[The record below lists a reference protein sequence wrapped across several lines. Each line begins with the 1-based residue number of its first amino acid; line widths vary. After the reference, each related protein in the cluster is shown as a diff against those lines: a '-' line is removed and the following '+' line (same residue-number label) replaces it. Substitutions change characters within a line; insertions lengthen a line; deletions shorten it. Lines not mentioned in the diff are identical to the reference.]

1 VRLPERATAPLI
13 AVTVLLGAPAT
24 ASGVAPFGHPCTL
37 QDAGVRFCPTTSNA
51 QRVHSFDGVPLDV
64 DVTLPPTG
72 NGPFPTIEM
81 LHGFPGTKASFELTT
96 HGPAAGVLF
105 HYNNVYYARHGYAV
119 VNYSARGFGNSCGVE
134 SSRTSPGCDKGWFH
148 LADQRFEL
156 RDAQFLLG
164 KLVDQGVTDPK
175 RIGVTGVSYG
185 GGSSLQLAF
194 LRNRIRKRDGSFAR
208 WRSPAGR
215 RLSVAAAYPR
225 WGWSDLAYSLV
236 PNGRFLDFQTSSEG
250 QSADPVGVAK
260 ESIVNALYLGGVL
273 VGYLAPKGSDPTA
286 DLATWKEKLFAGEPY
301 GKAERSI
308 VDQLTKFKSATGIP
322 GKPAPLLIMDGWTD
336 PAFSAAEA
344 LRTYARLDAGRSS
357 YVALQLGDLGHFRA
371 GNAEAMYE
379 TFGNQATAFFSRFL
393 KRKPVG
399 QPSGSVTVYGQGCP
413 KGTLGPGPFRLASYR
428 QLAFGR
434 IVVGTR
440 RLHTLTAGGGDDATG
455 KFFDPVANGDPCS
468 RADATPAP
476 RTEVVK
482 HTSPGFT
489 LAGLTTVK
497 AHVSN
502 PTSSYGQLD
511 ARLFDLANGKERLI
525 DYGTYRVLP
534 RQDGRVV
541 FQLAG
546 NVYRFLRG
554 HVVKLE
560 LLGRNE
566 PWFLRDSTFRLR
578 VRDLSVEVPT
588 R

>member
-1 VRLPERATAPLI
+1 MRLPERAAAPLI
-13 AVTVLLGAPAT
+13 AAAVLLGGPAT
-24 ASGVAPFGHPCTL
+24 ASGVPPFGHPCAA
-37 QDAGVRFCPTTSNA
+37 QDTGVRLCPTTSNA

-72 NGPFPTIEM
+72 HGPFPTIVM
-81 LHGFPGTKASFELTT
+81 LHGFPGSKTSFELTT
-96 HGPAAGVLF
+96 HGPALGSLF
-105 HYNNVYYARHGYAV
+105 HYNNVYYARQGYAV
-119 VNYSARGFGNSCGVE
+119 VNYSARGFGNSCGVK
-134 SSRTSPGCDKGWFH
+134 SSRTSPGCDRGWFH
-148 LADQRFEL
+148 LADQRFEV
-156 RDAQFLLG
+156 RDAQFLIG

-175 RIGVTGVSYG
+175 RIGVTGISYG

-208 WRSPAGR
+208 WRSPGGK

-225 WGWSDLAYSLV
+225 WGWSDLAYSLA
-236 PNGRFLDFQTSSEG
+236 PNGRFLDFQTATAG
-250 QSADPVGVAK
+250 QSANPVGVAK
-260 ESIVNALYLGGVL
+260 ASIVNALYLGGLL
-273 VGYLAPKGSDPTA
+273 VGYLAPKGADPTA
-286 DLATWKEKLFAGEPY
+286 DLATWKQRLFAGEPY
-301 GKAERSI
+301 GKAQRSI
-308 VDQLTKFKSATGIP
+308 VHQLAKFKSATGIP

-336 PAFSAAEA
+336 PVFGASEA
-344 LRTYARLDAGRSS
+344 LRTYDRLDAGGTS

-379 TFGNQATAFFSRFL
+379 TFANQATAFFARYL
-393 KRKPVG
+393 KRKRGGPA
-399 QPSGSVTVYGQGCP
+399 SGSVTVYGQGCP
-413 KGTLGPGPFRLASYR
+413 KGALGPGPFRLASYR
-428 QLAFGR
+428 QLAFGT
-434 IVVGTR
+434 IVFGTR

-455 KFFDPVANGDPCS
+455 SFFDPVANSDPCS
-468 RADATPAP
+468 RTDATTGPH
-476 RTEVVK
+476 TEVVK

-489 LAGLTTVK
+489 LAGPSTIRAQVN
-497 AHVSN
+497 N
-502 PTSSYGQLD
+502 PTAAYGQLD
-511 ARLFDLANGKERLI
+511 ARLFDVAHGKERLI

-534 RQDGRVV
+534 RQDGTVV

-566 PWFLRDSTFRLR
+566 PWFLRDSAFTLR